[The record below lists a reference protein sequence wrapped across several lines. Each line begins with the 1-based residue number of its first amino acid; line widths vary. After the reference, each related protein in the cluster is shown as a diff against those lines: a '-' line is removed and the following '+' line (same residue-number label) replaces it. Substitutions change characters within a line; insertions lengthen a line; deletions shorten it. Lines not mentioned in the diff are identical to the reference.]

1 MTIGLQTLFSKEL
14 RRLSLWSSQLLVS
27 QAFVGSYAIT
37 EQVYS
42 AIVALGREGFF
53 IDLDL
58 SSQAE
63 VQSFIDSQKAIIFRA
78 VVTALNDNLGF
89 RNGII

>member
-14 RRLSLWSSQLLVS
+14 RRLSLWSSQLQIS
-27 QAFVGSYAIT
+27 FAFVGSYAIT

-63 VQSFIDSQKAIIFRA
+63 VQFFIDSQKAIIFGQ
-78 VVTALNDNLGF
+78 L
-89 RNGII
+89 